1 MNKFNAAFW
10 ENKYQIQSTG
20 WDLGQ
25 ISTPLLTY
33 FESLKNKDI
42 KILIPGGGNGY
53 EAEYL
58 FRSGFKNVYLLDIVA
73 QPLNNFSQRVPEFP
87 KEHLLNID
95 FFEHNANYDLIIE
108 QTFFCALDPS
118 LRVKYTNKILELLN
132 DKGRLVGVLFDF
144 PLTDQG
150 PPFGGSLEE
159 YTKTFSKVFDIKI
172 LERCYNSIPERQGKE
187 LFIIFEKDN

>member
-1 MNKFNAAFW
+1 MNKFNAAYW

-73 QPLNNFSQRVPEFP
+73 QPLNNFSQ
-87 KEHLLNID
+87 KGYLN
-95 FFEHNANYDLIIE
+95 F
-108 QTFFCALDPS
+108 Q
-118 LRVKYTNKILELLN
+118 R
-132 DKGRLVGVLFDF
+132 
-144 PLTDQG
+144 
-150 PPFGGSLEE
+150 
-159 YTKTFSKVFDIKI
+159 
-172 LERCYNSIPERQGKE
+172 SIY
-187 LFIIFEKDN
+187 